1 MDTGAPHL
9 YRAVRDGPPQPRPGR
24 APPSASAM
32 RALIDLVRLL
42 RPPERRRLALL
53 ALGLALAAL
62 FEVVGVASVIP
73 FLTLVGDPSTAGRVP
88 YLVAVRAATGLTDD
102 RTFLMCAGA
111 AALIAILTTSLVNAG
126 LTFATLLFTNLTGY
140 GLARR
145 LLARYIA
152 RERLF
157 FARANSAEL
166 AKNVLSETDRLV
178 VGVLT
183 PATVIASRAFSA
195 LAVTGFLT
203 AYAPRLALI
212 LGGGFGGLYVGL
224 YLVMRARLAR
234 LGAKAVADN
243 ERRYRVVQ
251 ETFGA
256 LTELK
261 LYGRAEAF
269 AAGFDG
275 PARAYARATAA
286 SLLTGQ
292 LPRFV
297 MESLAFGGVVAVVL
311 FALAQG
317 LDTAGLLPLLGLFA
331 FAGYRMLPAFQNIF
345 LSLSLLRFY
354 LPAVRVVVDDLAG
367 ERTPPPRTSEKLPF
381 RSEIRL
387 SGVCFDY
394 EPGRATLSDLDLT
407 LHAHTTIGLVG
418 RTGSGKSTLVGLV
431 LGILTP
437 TAGRIAVDGVVL
449 DEATLPAWQN
459 RVGYVPQDVFLI
471 DGTVS
476 DNIALGIPIE
486 AVDHAAVARA
496 GALAGLDE
504 VVAALPG
511 GYGAGVGE
519 RGIRLSGGQRQRLG
533 IARALYHDPDV
544 IVFDEATSALDG
556 ETEAAVMAA
565 LDALSGKRT
574 LILIA
579 HRLAS
584 LERAD
589 VVHVLDGGR
598 IVASGPLAAVT
609 PHLSGAGLAAEDRPA
624 SP

>member
-1 MDTGAPHL
+1 
-9 YRAVRDGPPQPRPGR
+9 
-24 APPSASAM
+24 M
-32 RALIDLVRLL
+32 RALIDLVRIL
-42 RPPERRRLALL
+42 RPHERRRLALL
-53 ALGLALAAL
+53 AMGLAFAAL
-62 FEVVGVASVIP
+62 FEVVGVASVVP
-73 FLTLVGDPSTAGRVP
+73 FLTLVGDPSAAAKVP
-88 YLVAVRAATGLTDD
+88 YLAALRTTMGLTDD
-102 RTFLMCAGA
+102 RTFLMAMGA
-111 AALIAILTTSLVNAG
+111 AALLAILTTSLINAG

-145 LLARYIA
+145 LLARYLA

-183 PATVIASRAFSA
+183 PATVIASRSFSA
-195 LAVTGFLT
+195 LAVIGFLM

-212 LGGGFGGLYVGL
+212 LGGGFGSLYVAL

-275 PARAYARATAA
+275 PARAYAKATAA

-311 FALAQG
+311 FALSQG

-354 LPAVRVVVDDLAG
+354 LPAVRVVVDELAG
-367 ERTPPPRTSEKLPF
+367 ERSVPPRTGDTLPF
-381 RSEIRL
+381 AREIRL
-387 SGVCFDY
+387 AGVSFDY
-394 EPGRATLSDLDLT
+394 EPGRRTLSALDLT
-407 LHAHTTIGLVG
+407 IPAHTTVGLVG

-437 TAGRIAVDGVVL
+437 TSGTIAVDGVFL

-471 DGTVS
+471 DGTVTE
-476 DNIALGIPIE
+476 NIALGVPPE
-486 AVDHAAVARA
+486 AVDHDAVRRAA
-496 GALAGLDE
+496 GLAGLDA
-504 VVAALPG
+504 VIAALPG
-511 GYGAGVGE
+511 GYGERVGE
-519 RGIRLSGGQRQRLG
+519 RGARLSGGQRQRLG

-565 LDALSGKRT
+565 LDALTGRRT

-589 VVHVLDGGR
+589 TVHVLEAGR
-598 IVASGPLAAVT
+598 IVASGPPAAVIPSLSPAVLAPAQEAGAAT
-609 PHLSGAGLAAEDRPA
+609 PA
-624 SP
+624 

>member
-1 MDTGAPHL
+1 
-9 YRAVRDGPPQPRPGR
+9 
-24 APPSASAM
+24 M
-32 RALIDLVRLL
+32 RALIDLVRIL
-42 RPPERRRLALL
+42 RPGERRRLALL
-53 ALGLALAAL
+53 AVGLAFAAL
-62 FEVVGVASVIP
+62 FEVVGVASVVP
-73 FLTLVGDPSTAGRVP
+73 FLTLVGDPTAAGRVP
-88 YLVAVRAATGLTDD
+88 YLAAIRAAMGLTDD
-102 RTFLMCAGA
+102 RSFLMAMGGA
-111 AALIAILTTSLVNAG
+111 ALLAILTTSLVNAG
-126 LTFATLLFTNLTGY
+126 LTFETLRFTNLTGY

-145 LLARYIA
+145 LLARYLD

-183 PATVIASRAFSA
+183 PATVIASRTFSA
-195 LAVTGFLT
+195 LAVVGFLM

-212 LGGGFGGLYVGL
+212 LGVGFGGLYVGL

-243 ERRYRVVQ
+243 EQRYRIVQ

-261 LYGRAEAF
+261 LYGRAETF
-269 AAGFDG
+269 AAGFDA

-311 FALAQG
+311 FALSQG

-367 ERTPPPRTSEKLPF
+367 ERMSAPRLREKLPF

-387 SGVCFDY
+387 SGISFDY
-394 EPGRATLSDLDLT
+394 EPGRVTLDRLDLT
-407 LHAHTTIGLVG
+407 IPAHTTIGLVG
-418 RTGSGKSTLVGLV
+418 RTGAGKSTLVGLI

-437 TAGRIAVDGVVL
+437 TSGTISVDGTIL
-449 DEATLPAWQN
+449 DSRTLPAWQN

-471 DGTVS
+471 DGTVT
-476 DNIALGIPIE
+476 DNIALGIRPE
-486 AVDHAAVARA
+486 AVDPAAIRRAAV
-496 GALAGLDE
+496 LAGLDA
-504 VVAALPG
+504 VIAALPQ
-511 GYGAGVGE
+511 GYDSSVGE

-556 ETEAAVMAA
+556 ETEGAVMAA
-565 LDALSGKRT
+565 LDALTGDRT

-589 VVHVLDGGR
+589 VVHVLDAGR
-598 IVASGPLAAVT
+598 IVASGPLAAVM
-609 PHLSGAGLAAEDRPA
+609 PALSGAELQPSA
-624 SP
+624 

>member
-1 MDTGAPHL
+1 MDRRPPPL
-9 YRAVRDGPPQPRPGR
+9 YRAWPDARLQIRSGRDATR
-24 APPSASAM
+24 ARTL
-32 RALIDLVRLL
+32 RALIDLVRIL
-42 RPPERRRLALL
+42 RPGERRRLALL
-53 ALGLALAAL
+53 AVGLALAAL
-62 FEVVGVASVIP
+62 FEVVGVASVVP
-73 FLTLVGDPSTAGRVP
+73 FLTLVGDPTAAGRVP
-88 YLVAVRAATGLTDD
+88 YLAAIRAAMGLADD
-102 RTFLMCAGA
+102 RAFLMAMGGA
-111 AALIAILTTSLVNAG
+111 ALLAILATSLVNAL
-126 LTFATLLFTNLTGY
+126 LTFETLRFTNLTGY

-145 LLARYIA
+145 LLARYLD

-157 FARANSAEL
+157 FAQANSAEL

-183 PATVIASRAFSA
+183 PATVIASRSFSA
-195 LAVTGFLT
+195 LAVVGFLM

-212 LGGGFGGLYVGL
+212 LGVGFGGLYVGL

-243 ERRYRVVQ
+243 EQRYRVVQ

-261 LYGRAEAF
+261 LYGRAETF
-269 AAGFDG
+269 AAGFDA
-275 PARAYARATAA
+275 PARAYAKATAA

-311 FALAQG
+311 FALSQG

-367 ERTPPPRTSEKLPF
+367 ERISAPRPREKLPF

-387 SGVCFDY
+387 SAISFDY
-394 EPGRATLSDLDLT
+394 EPGRVTLDRLDLT
-407 LHAHTTIGLVG
+407 ISAHTTVGLVG
-418 RTGSGKSTLVGLV
+418 RTGAGKSTLVGLI

-437 TAGRIAVDGVVL
+437 TSGTISVDGTIL
-449 DEATLPAWQN
+449 DAHTLPAWQN

-471 DGTVS
+471 DGTVT
-476 DNIALGIPIE
+476 DNIALGISPE
-486 AVDHAAVARA
+486 AVDPAAIRRA
-496 GALAGLDE
+496 ASLAGLDT
-504 VVAALPG
+504 VIAALPNG
-511 GYGAGVGE
+511 FESSVGE

-556 ETEAAVMAA
+556 ETEGAVMAA
-565 LDALSGKRT
+565 LDSLAGDRT

-589 VVHVLDGGR
+589 VVHVLDSGR
-598 IVASGPLAAVT
+598 IVASGPLAAVM
-609 PHLSGAGLAAEDRPA
+609 PVLSGAEPQPSA
-624 SP
+624 